1 MKFNRKA
8 KIEKGKLDITPLV
21 DVVLQLLIFFMLS
34 SSFVMQS
41 GIKINLPDSKHKE
54 QPQEKE
60 NITISIT
67 RESLI
72 FLDETKMLLPEL
84 KEAFT
89 KNIQKNPNI
98 ILIIRADANVTHGRV
113 VEIMDLA
120 KQSGLNKISIATQTE
135 NL

>member
-41 GIKINLPDSKHKE
+41 GIKINLPDSKNKE
-54 QPQEKE
+54 QNKEKE

-72 FLDETKMLLPEL
+72 FLDETKILLPEL

-89 KNIQKNPNI
+89 QNIQTNPKI
-98 ILIIRADANVTHGRV
+98 TLIIRADTQVTHGKV